1 VADVQF
7 PSLKLPD
14 IDLAE
19 WRTRPH
25 HRRLEPLAHDWALN
39 GFGTPGVIYL
49 VYLIKIALY
58 AFGAVVV
65 ISLTSNVGG
74 IASFGDWWTEPITY
88 QKLVVWTLLWE
99 ILGLGCGSLPLTLR
113 FIPPIGGVLYWVQP
127 ETMRLPPWPGRVPFT
142 RGTRRTIVDVGL
154 YLVVLGDCVVLLCSG
169 AAHGYPF
176 DTLPDAPIVVL
187 LAALVV
193 LGLRDKTVFL
203 AARPEHYL
211 VMMVVFLFPPTN
223 MVFALKLC
231 MLAMWWGAATSKLNR
246 HFPFVVSVM
255 VSNTPWQTSSR
266 VKKALYRD
274 HPQDMRP
281 SRLSELLAHG
291 GTAVEFCVPLVLILS
306 RGGLLTTLA
315 VTAMVL
321 FHVHIFS
328 TFPLGVPLEWNVF
341 FVFSTLYLFG
351 HYAPVGADTLT
362 STTLAVL
369 LVLLLAVGPV
379 LGNLRPDLVSF
390 LPAMR
395 YYAGNWASSLWL
407 FRKDGS
413 EDHLD
418 TTLVKPAHVPFRQLA
433 ALYDED
439 TADLLLY
446 RGLAFRG
453 MHSHGRALNG
463 LLTRAVD
470 DPAQYD
476 VRDGELVA
484 GVALG
489 WNFGDGHLHDHRL
502 LDAIQAECE
511 FAPGQLRVIT
521 LESQPI
527 HRPTQRYRI
536 LDAAEGLLEEGT
548 VLVADM
554 VSRQPWLSADDV
566 TIPVELV
573 LSAAGSAPT
582 VFAATP
588 VAEAAPLTRPRPRPL
603 AAGATAGDAGAVAPV
618 RPRPRPQPSKP
629 VG

>member
-1 VADVQF
+1 MQF
-7 PSLKLPD
+7 PSIKLPD
-14 IDLAE
+14 IDLDE
-19 WRTRPH
+19 WRSRSH
-25 HRRLEPLAHDWALN
+25 HRRLEPLAKDWALN
-39 GFGTPGVIYL
+39 GFGTPALIYIVYL
-49 VYLIKIALY
+49 VKIALY
-58 AFGAVVV
+58 AVGAVVV
-65 ISLTSNVGG
+65 ISATSNVGG
-74 IASFGDWWTEPITY
+74 IGDFGDWWTQPITY

-99 ILGLGCGSLPLTLR
+99 ILGLGCGSFPLTLR

-127 ETMRLPPWPGRVPFT
+127 ETMRLPPWPGKVPFT
-142 RGTRRTIVDVGL
+142 RGTRRTLVDVAL
-154 YLVVLGDCVVLLCSG
+154 YLAVLGDCVVLLCSG
-169 AAHGYPF
+169 ATHGYPF
-176 DTLPDAPIVVL
+176 DTLPTAPIVVL
-187 LAALVV
+187 QVV
-193 LGLRDKTVFL
+193 LGALGLRDKTAFL

-231 MLAMWWGAATSKLNR
+231 MLALWWGAATSKLNR

-255 VSNTPWQTSSR
+255 VSNTPWQKSST

-274 HPQDMRP
+274 YPADMRP

-291 GTAVEFCVPLVLILS
+291 GTVVEFTVPLILILS
-306 RGGLLTTLA
+306 RGGWLTTAA
-315 VTAMVL
+315 VIAMVL
-321 FHVHIFS
+321 FHLHIFS

-341 FVFSTLYLFG
+341 FIFSILYLFG
-351 HYAPVGADTLT
+351 HYDYVGAGSLT
-362 STTLAVL
+362 STVLTAL

-413 EDHLD
+413 EDRLD
-418 TTLVKPAHVPFRQLA
+418 NTLVKPARIPFRQLA
-433 ALYDED
+433 DLYDEQ

-470 DPAQYD
+470 DLGQYD

-502 LDAIQAECE
+502 LNAIQRECE
-511 FAPGQLRVIT
+511 FEPGQLRVIT

-527 HRPTQRYRI
+527 HRPTQLYRI

-566 TIPVELV
+566 TIPVEV
-573 LSAAGSAPT
+573 SFRATASAPT
-582 VFAATP
+582 VFAPTP
-588 VAEAAPLTRPRPRPL
+588 VAEAVVARPRPRPRP
-603 AAGATAGDAGAVAPV
+603 TAQDG
-618 RPRPRPQPSKP
+618 PRPRPLPRKP
-629 VG
+629 VA